1 MSKLKLVSAV
11 LSAAMAT
18 FFASH
23 ALAATAT
30 TNLGVTASV
39 ADNCI
44 ISTAD
49 VAFGAYDPIVDN
61 ATAGRLGSGTVTVT
75 CTTGASAV
83 VTLGL
88 GANDSGGT
96 AADPSRRLADGS
108 NFLNY
113 TLWSDSGRSAEWGNT
128 EATGKAD
135 TGTGTASA
143 HTVWGTIHPAQ
154 NVPRGNYSDTVVATV
169 TF

>member
-1 MSKLKLVSAV
+1 
-11 LSAAMAT
+11 MAT

-23 ALAATAT
+23 ALAAVAT

-49 VAFGAYDPIVDN
+49 VAFGAYDPIGAN
-61 ATAGRLGSGTVTVT
+61 AGIADLLGSGTVTVT
-75 CTTGASAV
+75 CTTGASVV

-88 GANDSGGT
+88 GANDNGGT
-96 AADPSRRLADGS
+96 AADPSRRLKNGTT

-113 TLWSDSGRSAEWGNT
+113 TLWSNAGRSTEWGNT
-128 EATGKAD
+128 GPTGKAD
-135 TGTGTASA
+135 TGTGSASA
-143 HTVWGTIHPAQ
+143 LTVWGTIPAAQ
-154 NVPRGNYSDTVVATV
+154 NVPTGPYSDTVLATV